1 MLKKVLFTFLTLLV
15 IYSSCVIAY
24 RIFEPRDNYAV
35 DQTTSYVAYDSLK
48 PYIENSSQNTHYL
61 FFYSSINNNS
71 VYLKDTIFS
80 QVEQNTGKSL
90 SSLFEFVDITEIDRN
105 LETKKLSD
113 DWQVSAFPALVAVTK
128 EDDGTLTIKNKL
140 EWTNDSPLTAQS
152 VEDWLIL
159 NDLYKK

>member
-48 PYIENSSQNTHYL
+48 PYIENSPQNTHYL

-80 QVEQNTGKSL
+80 QV
-90 SSLFEFVDITEIDRN
+90 
-105 LETKKLSD
+105 D

>member
-1 MLKKVLFTFLTLLV
+1 M
-15 IYSSCVIAY
+15 
-24 RIFEPRDNYAV
+24 
-35 DQTTSYVAYDSLK
+35 
-48 PYIENSSQNTHYL
+48 
-61 FFYSSINNNS
+61 
-71 VYLKDTIFS
+71 
-80 QVEQNTGKSL
+80 EQNTGKSL

-113 DWQVSAFPALVAVTK
+113 EWQVSAFPALVAVTK

-159 NDLYKK
+159 NELYKK